1 MGDKIMENLHLLED
15 YKNSEFYGKYKN
27 KYYSDCILKEV
38 FRGINKKH
46 RLYMK
51 NKTYSKI
58 YEMNIQ
64 IMSDFLSLYYEKA
77 KYQDNYM
84 AWLMLYSIYIDP
96 DPKGTRIF
104 DKILCT
110 ADGLLSLKRI
120 FSYKGPTRDLIEEY
134 KQYRKDPIFYFPK
147 EQNGINQSRASI
159 FGDRI
164 DYTLFDIKQYYK
176 IYENCKMKFA
186 YNLPKTSKWLDMMK
200 NFKNII
206 DWFGIKGIFTNEKYE
221 IYNLEKNDGSIIT
234 NYLPKYPWEWSDD
247 YYNNIKQK
255 IDEYYIRKSNL

>member
-1 MGDKIMENLHLLED
+1 MENLHLLED

-64 IMSDFLSLYYEKA
+64 IMSDFISLYYEKA

-96 DPKGTRIF
+96 DPKPPCPRTWHHH
-104 DKILCT
+104 K
-110 ADGLLSLKRI
+110 
-120 FSYKGPTRDLIEEY
+120 
-134 KQYRKDPIFYFPK
+134 
-147 EQNGINQSRASI
+147 
-159 FGDRI
+159 
-164 DYTLFDIKQYYK
+164 
-176 IYENCKMKFA
+176 
-186 YNLPKTSKWLDMMK
+186 
-200 NFKNII
+200 
-206 DWFGIKGIFTNEKYE
+206 
-221 IYNLEKNDGSIIT
+221 
-234 NYLPKYPWEWSDD
+234 
-247 YYNNIKQK
+247 
-255 IDEYYIRKSNL
+255 